1 MAKQTLLSQQNDV
14 VPKAPT
20 DLGSGVSVHSES
32 KPSDEE
38 EPVKVKDNVLKQVL
52 TERETIMI
60 GERTSRTTMNKDDVI
75 QTPTVD
81 EGGGK
86 TGLLSSSK
94 EEVGESGALTSGG
107 HSERGVEL
115 PCPHSTDP
123 EQLLEELGL
132 STLSPSP
139 SPSHSVDLS
148 PTISTHHS
156 PNVQRDNI
164 VIPASV
170 GEQLSMDQD
179 GLLTEDLSVSHD
191 DLSIESV
198 PSSEKAVQPPGALGA
213 EGREEKGYSM
223 PDTSKVKEKLFASP
237 AAATPPQQTTV
248 RDSYLYQQ
256 PGTNTTAESAA
267 ATALQSSSRNN
278 GSASSFQ
285 PNKYSVRTSQQ
296 DESIFTTEQ
305 GIDNVAASQQDKEAI
320 SSSLSI
326 SSPKQAASPSLSA
339 NQEHDHRQISPSDDR
354 GSLLD
359 GLLSPTDGTLSDS
372 DDGASVEGMEG
383 TPAVTSNAVTGK
395 ALATV
400 VINLLSTLNQHLSV
414 DAESADLMY
423 TLPASSDSM
432 KSQITSSSV
441 LATNIT
447 KYETKFNSDYQF

>member
-1 MAKQTLLSQQNDV
+1 MTSHYHDDRKPDSLVTTGPERSHPSTSGHTPIPPPSAPIASSTLLEPHPLASLEVTTSDQSTLHFGHMAKQTLLSQQNDV

-148 PTISTHHS
+148 PTIS
-156 PNVQRDNI
+156 
-164 VIPASV
+164 
-170 GEQLSMDQD
+170 
-179 GLLTEDLSVSHD
+179 
-191 DLSIESV
+191 
-198 PSSEKAVQPPGALGA
+198 
-213 EGREEKGYSM
+213 
-223 PDTSKVKEKLFASP
+223 
-237 AAATPPQQTTV
+237 
-248 RDSYLYQQ
+248 
-256 PGTNTTAESAA
+256 
-267 ATALQSSSRNN
+267 
-278 GSASSFQ
+278 
-285 PNKYSVRTSQQ
+285 
-296 DESIFTTEQ
+296 
-305 GIDNVAASQQDKEAI
+305 
-320 SSSLSI
+320 
-326 SSPKQAASPSLSA
+326 
-339 NQEHDHRQISPSDDR
+339 
-354 GSLLD
+354 
-359 GLLSPTDGTLSDS
+359 
-372 DDGASVEGMEG
+372 
-383 TPAVTSNAVTGK
+383 
-395 ALATV
+395 
-400 VINLLSTLNQHLSV
+400 STLR
-414 DAESADLMY
+414 
-423 TLPASSDSM
+423 
-432 KSQITSSSV
+432 
-441 LATNIT
+441 
-447 KYETKFNSDYQF
+447 